1 MSNLNI
7 IIDASVLAKWFLPS
21 EEESELALTIRDD
34 FAASRFSI
42 SFPSLVFYEVSN
54 LLKSAVLRSR
64 LNREKAVKIY
74 QDFLELDFEI
84 YLTDELL
91 RNSLEIA
98 LKSDISSYDAAYV
111 ALAQYLRAPL
121 FTADQKLLKKAK
133 SRFVKNLKTY
143 PS

>member
-21 EEESELALTIRDD
+21 EEESELALKIRDD